1 MLDSFVEHLIGHYAF
16 SKMDNVESK
25 HGIQGG
31 KMKNLI
37 LSISFFVTAVLIPNL
52 ASAVSVTLTDLATG
66 ATASPPESAPGVV
79 NFAGDVG
86 AGFTVTSLTVIANQG
101 ELVDLLVLT
110 NASITA
116 NQPGML
122 QIAYSDPFESGDVSR
137 RPPGTYAAGYLIFG
151 NFNQSPGDVQYVGT
165 FADQVIEPPFAAA
178 QVNFFLGGPNAV
190 GIPCFFGES
199 EFQFCI
205 SEQTGTLTLNFA
217 APGDT
222 VEIFGSIRQAVS
234 LIPCIGSNCSVGTAI
249 VLDALGPL
257 PVLPVSEPSTLLL
270 TGFGIVVLALLRRSR
285 MLAIKRSDTVGFTA

>member
-1 MLDSFVEHLIGHYAF
+1 
-16 SKMDNVESK
+16 
-25 HGIQGG
+25 
-31 KMKNLI
+31 MKRIL
-37 LSISFFVTAVLIPNL
+37 LSIVFVIATLLPNL

-66 ATASPPESAPGVV
+66 ATNGSGPASGVV
-79 NFAGDVG
+79 NFAGNVG
-86 AGFTVTSLTVIANQG
+86 PGFTVNSLTVIADQG

-151 NFNQSPGDVQYVGT
+151 NFNQSPGDVQYTGT
-165 FADQVIEPPFAAA
+165 FAQQVIEPPFAATG
-178 QVNFFLGGPNAV
+178 QFFFLGGPNAAN
-190 GIPCFFGES
+190 IPCFFGS
-199 EFQFCI
+199 GEFQFCV

-217 APGDT
+217 AAGDT

-249 VLDALGPL
+249 VLDALGPV
-257 PVLPVSEPSTLLL
+257 PVREPSTLLL
-270 TGFGIVVLALLRRSR
+270 AGFGVAVLALLRKSR
-285 MLAIKRSDTVGFTA
+285 RAGDHL